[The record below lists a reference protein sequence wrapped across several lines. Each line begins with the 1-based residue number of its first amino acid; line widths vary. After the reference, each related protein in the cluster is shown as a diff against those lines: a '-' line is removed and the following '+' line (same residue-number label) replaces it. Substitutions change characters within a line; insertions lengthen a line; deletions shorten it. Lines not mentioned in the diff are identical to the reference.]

1 MTAIK
6 LLEKLGADASFD
18 PSLLS
23 VEDKKTLEDIIQKAK
38 TFNAIENITVPDEG
52 EDEDEDE
59 KKDEEEHK
67 APDSK

>member
-6 LLEKLGADASFD
+6 LLERLGADASFD

-52 EDEDEDE
+52 EDEDE
-59 KKDEEEHK
+59 KKDEEEQET
-67 APDSK
+67 PDSK

>member
-23 VEDKKTLEDIIQKAK
+23 VEDKKTLEDIILKAK
-38 TFNAIENITVPDEG
+38 TFNAIEVIHAP
-52 EDEDEDE
+52 
-59 KKDEEEHK
+59 DEEEDESEK
-67 APDSK
+67 EDNDSEKDKEK

>member
-6 LLEKLGADASFD
+6 LLERLGADASFD

-38 TFNAIENITVPDEG
+38 TFNAIEVIHAP
-52 EDEDEDE
+52 
-59 KKDEEEHK
+59 DEEED
-67 APDSK
+67 DSEKEEEGSEKEK

>member
-23 VEDKKTLEDIIQKAK
+23 VEDKKTLEDIILKAK
-38 TFNAIENITVPDEG
+38 TFNAIEVIHAP
-52 EDEDEDE
+52 
-59 KKDEEEHK
+59 DEEEEDESEK
-67 APDSK
+67 EDNDSEKDKEK

>member
-38 TFNAIENITVPDEG
+38 TFNAIEIVHAPDEKEPEEDP
-52 EDEDEDE
+52 EDESE
-59 KKDEEEHK
+59 KEKNG
-67 APDSK
+67 

>member
-23 VEDKKTLEDIIQKAK
+23 VEDKKTLEDIILKAK
-38 TFNAIENITVPDEG
+38 TFNAIELITVPDEK
-52 EDEDEDE
+52 EP
-59 KKDEEEHK
+59 EEEEEAEEK
-67 APDSK
+67 ES

>member
-23 VEDKKTLEDIIQKAK
+23 AEDKKTLEDIIQKAK
-38 TFNAIENITVPDEG
+38 TFNAVEIIFVPDKEVPEEET
-52 EDEDEDE
+52 EDEPVEE
-59 KKDEEEHK
+59 KNV
-67 APDSK
+67 

>member
-6 LLEKLGADASFD
+6 LLEKLGADATFD

-52 EDEDEDE
+52 EDEDE

>member
-23 VEDKKTLEDIIQKAK
+23 AEDKKTLEDIIQKAK
-38 TFNAIENITVPDEG
+38 TFNAIEIIVAP
-52 EDEDEDE
+52 
-59 KKDEEEHK
+59 DEEESEEDTENEPEK
-67 APDSK
+67 EKNI

>member
-23 VEDKKTLEDIIQKAK
+23 VEDKKAVEGMIQKAK
-38 TFNAIENITVPDEG
+38 RFIAMEIIHAPDEEESEEDT
-52 EDEDEDE
+52 EDEDEPETE
-59 KKDEEEHK
+59 K
-67 APDSK
+67 

>member
-23 VEDKKTLEDIIQKAK
+23 VEDKKTLEEIIQKAQ
-38 TFNAIENITVPDEG
+38 TFNAVEIIVAP
-52 EDEDEDE
+52 
-59 KKDEEEHK
+59 DEEEPEEETDDESEK
-67 APDSK
+67 E